1 MGCGLGWDT
10 GQRKGRAVMPYL
22 LGKKPAALRVA
33 CLVDRGMAC
42 LPVHVGVAGVHLA
55 VAPCDR
61 VARHVPPCEK
71 AFRIE
76 RVQPARSL

>member
-1 MGCGLGWDT
+1 LGT
-10 GQRKGRAVMPYL
+10 EQRKGCAVVPYL

-33 CLVDRGMAC
+33 CLVERGMAC
-42 LPVHVGVAGVHLA
+42 LPVLADVVGVHLA

-61 VARHVPPCEK
+61 VARLVPPCEK